1 MSPLG
6 QVRVTHLEF
15 YYRSEYCILSL
26 IRTVDFYTDFE
37 FIPNLLLILLY
48 RNRFWSD
55 FKKATFISSCA
66 VLGSM
71 PVVLVYWICN
81 LNALLSLTNI
91 QYFLFIVGW
100 EGLESMGKEM
110 WLVFFFFS

>member
-48 RNRFWSD
+48 RNRF
-55 FKKATFISSCA
+55 
-66 VLGSM
+66 
-71 PVVLVYWICN
+71 
-81 LNALLSLTNI
+81 
-91 QYFLFIVGW
+91 
-100 EGLESMGKEM
+100 
-110 WLVFFFFS
+110 